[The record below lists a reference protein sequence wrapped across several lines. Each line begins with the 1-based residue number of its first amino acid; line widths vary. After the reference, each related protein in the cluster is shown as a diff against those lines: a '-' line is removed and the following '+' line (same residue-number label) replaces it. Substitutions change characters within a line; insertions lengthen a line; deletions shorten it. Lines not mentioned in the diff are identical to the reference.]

1 LEEWNDD
8 IRAHA
13 DELRDLLKVGI
24 QRHTQVTS
32 VLPAQPDVFVT
43 QVYCSA
49 IPVAYS
55 QASDRAWEPMARL
68 VLEGCYELTLLEG
81 VREALE
87 KALVVVAA
95 STGNGGP
102 PPDNVLVVAPTRVF
116 LTLVGGGVFENDLA
130 WIWSAIHRA
139 FRIITDE
146 YGVALEVYFV
156 HYSETPPEAEDFVE
170 KWNNNFNNN
179 NATCSAPL

>member
-1 LEEWNDD
+1 
-8 IRAHA
+8 
-13 DELRDLLKVGI
+13 
-24 QRHTQVTS
+24 
-32 VLPAQPDVFVT
+32 
-43 QVYCSA
+43 
-49 IPVAYS
+49 
-55 QASDRAWEPMARL
+55 
-68 VLEGCYELTLLEG
+68 
-81 VREALE
+81 LE
-87 KALVVVAA
+87 KALVVIAA